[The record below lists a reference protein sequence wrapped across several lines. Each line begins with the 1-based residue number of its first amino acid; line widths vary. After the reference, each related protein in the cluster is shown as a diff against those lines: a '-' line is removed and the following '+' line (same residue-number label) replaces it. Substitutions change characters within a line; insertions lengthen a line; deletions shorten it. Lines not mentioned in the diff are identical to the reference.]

1 MRDICTGL
9 PVRVESTK
17 RCAKDFSDV
26 NRKGACSG
34 LDMAVSDYA
43 IQRMGRNKPF
53 CVM

>member
-1 MRDICTGL
+1 
-9 PVRVESTK
+9 VRVESTK

-34 LDMAVSDYA
+34 LDMAVSDMPFNE

-53 CVM
+53 YVIPNLN